1 MNRREILKLSAA
13 SALTALAPTI
23 AEAAEQRASTP
34 ESSVHKYDIFELP
47 LKGPA
52 EGNPY
57 IDIQLQATFTLGHR
71 TMQVDGFYDGDGNY
85 KIRFMPDT
93 EGHWTYTTTSNNPA
107 LANKTGA
114 FTCTAAAPNS
124 HGPVVVRAGHH
135 FAYADDSP
143 YFPFGTTC
151 YAWAHQGDALEAQTL
166 DTLASAPFNKIRMC
180 VFPKSYEYNHN
191 EPQFYLFPRTAPIS
205 KEHPQGL
212 NDTTRF
218 NPDFFA
224 HFEKLLGR
232 LRDMNIEA
240 DLILFHPYDRWGY
253 ATLSP
258 EVNDFYLRYVIAR
271 FAAYRNVWWS
281 LANEFDLI
289 RSKPTPEFTRLLL
302 YVQQHDP
309 YQHMRSIHYSHVM
322 YDYASP
328 AVTHASLQTYDFA
341 SAPTWLAAWKKP
353 IVYDEIQYEG
363 NIFSRWGNLSAEE
376 MTRRFWL
383 GVINGCYVTHGETF
397 IDPKLSAEEAE
408 TQKLWWS
415 HGGTLKGAS
424 PARIAFLR
432 KVLET
437 TTPLGLEPPENPYYL
452 NAVSRVL
459 PSPTNSVTYTPS
471 DPPAAILYYLD
482 FHQPERVNI
491 VFSPNTTYTAELID
505 PWNMTITPIPGTFS
519 GRANIKLAV
528 KPYQALRL
536 KRVMNS

>member
-1 MNRREILKLSAA
+1 MLSAS
-13 SALTALAPTI
+13 SA
-23 AEAAEQRASTP
+23 AATGVLV
-34 ESSVHKYDIFELP
+34 SSVSFAEPATAPPQTAHQYEIFELT
-47 LKGPA
+47 LEGPST
-52 EGNPY
+52 GNPY
-57 IDIQLQATFTLGHR
+57 VDQHLEAVFTLGSR
-71 TMQVDGFYDGDGNY
+71 SVNVEGFYDGSTTY

-93 EGHWTYTTTSNNPA
+93 PGDWSYTATSSFASPQKGAVACQPA
-107 LANKTGA
+107 RAGV
-114 FTCTAAAPNS
+114 
-124 HGPVVVRAGHH
+124 HGPIRVANQHH
-135 FAYADDSP
+135 FAHADGTP
-143 YFPFGTTC
+143 YHPFGTTC
-151 YAWAHQGDALEAQTL
+151 YAWTHQGDALELQ
-166 DTLASAPFNKIRMC
+166 TLASLKTGPFNKIRMC
-180 VFPKSYEYNHN
+180 IFPKSYQYNRA
-191 EPQFYLFPRTAPIS
+191 EPVYYPFQRPAGTPLTAPGDI
-205 KEHPQGL
+205 
-212 NDTTRF
+212 TRF
-218 NPDFFA
+218 DPAFWKHLEERIA
-224 HFEKLLGR
+224 Q
-232 LRDMNIEA
+232 LRDLNIEA
-240 DLILFHPYDRWGY
+240 DLILFHPYDRWGF
-253 ATLSP
+253 ASMP
-258 EVNDFYLRYVIAR
+258 HEADERYLRYLIAR
-271 FAAYRNVWWS
+271 LSAYSNVWWS
-281 LANEFDLI
+281 LANEFDLM
-289 RSKPTPEFTRLLL
+289 RAKTTADFTRLLHL
-302 YVQQHDP
+302 TQQYDP
-309 YQHMRSIHYSHVM
+309 YQHMRSIHYSRYM

-328 AVTHASLQTYDFA
+328 AVTHASIQTYDFA
-341 SAPTWLAAWKKP
+341 SAPAWLAAWKKP

-363 NIFSRWGNLSAEE
+363 NIFSRWGNLSPDE

-459 PSPTNSVTYTPS
+459 PSPPNSVTYTPS

-536 KRVMNS
+536 KRIMKS